1 MCPSGAYL
9 CPENFAGAGA
19 CCKSGLACGKGY
31 CYATSYPTVVLTQTS
46 VYRDDD
52 KNLRTTVAVITTA
65 FQPATVP
72 TIATTA
78 GPTRIVVTE
87 TAVAKIAAVDTQPRS
102 GTSKGTM
109 NGIIAGA
116 VIALVLILLGAWFII
131 RRLNFLARRSR
142 ELEVFAATAG
152 SGSGHH
158 KHNLS
163 GDFGVSGSGRGETKT
178 GRNSHGHRPDF
189 LSHSNMSMD
198 PLFNASGSTTPRP
211 PRPSFSHG
219 TSTDTDIYG
228 HSTSQLQSS
237 PPIPAPYVWNQGY
250 NPIFNNEGSYF
261 SQNQNKHASIDSAGG
276 VSTFLPAYNGTA
288 CEVSPESF
296 SRNQNLWLGRDS
308 QRQSLQSTHG
318 RQWSDASD
326 MSHASNS
333 SGGNAPSELDGRRVS
348 VGSPL
353 GSPDLE
359 PAMSSRSGIG
369 RRPSGERRTRS
380 WTFMNVGG
388 RGRRGSS
395 GFALNTLVGGPSVPL
410 SGGGRLEGVQEAEN
424 DATHSTGL
432 LGKAKKMEG
441 RPRASTKGS
450 DISRVVYR
458 GPPQSRSNSEGQIPQ
473 IMYTHQAEN
482 HSLPRIPD
490 SPPVARAAPHLA
502 GPLSPMST
510 VHLPSEWSR
519 NDILVTMS
527 TEITSD
533 GIQNIQAEGTRNT
546 QNGTDK
552 KEVLVQTREVDPRD
566 A

>member
-1 MCPSGAYL
+1 MCPSGEYL
-9 CPENFAGAGA
+9 CPENLAGAGA

-31 CYATSYPTVVLTQTS
+31 CYATSYPMVVLTQTS

-52 KNLRTTVAVITTA
+52 KSFRTTVAVITTA
-65 FQPATVP
+65 FQPSTVP

-78 GPTRIVVTE
+78 APTRIVVTE
-87 TAVAKIAAVDTQPRS
+87 TAIAKIAAVDTQPRS
-102 GTSKGTM
+102 GMSKGTM

-116 VIALVLILLGAWFII
+116 VIALVLILLGAWLII

-163 GDFGVSGSGRGETKT
+163 GDSGVSGSGRGEMTT
-178 GRNSHGHRPDF
+178 VRNSHGHRPDHI
-189 LSHSNMSMD
+189 SHSNMSID
-198 PLFNASGSTTPRP
+198 PLFNVSGSTTPRL
-211 PRPSFSHG
+211 PRPSFSHN

-228 HSTSQLQSS
+228 YGTSQSQSP

-250 NPIFNNEGSYF
+250 NPISNNEGSYF
-261 SQNQNKHASIDSAGG
+261 FQSQSKHASIDSAGG
-276 VSTFLPAYNGTA
+276 VGTLLPAYNGNA
-288 CEVSPESF
+288 SEVSRESF
-296 SRNQNLWLGRDS
+296 LRNQNLWLGRDS

-318 RQWSDASD
+318 RQWSDVSD

-333 SGGNAPSELDGRRVS
+333 SGGNALSELDGRRVS

-353 GSPDLE
+353 GSPDSE
-359 PAMSSRSGIG
+359 PAICPRSGID

-395 GFALNTLVGGPSVPL
+395 GFALNTLVGGPSTPL

-424 DATHSTGL
+424 DATHGTGL
-432 LGKAKKMEG
+432 LGKAKKKEG

-450 DISRVVYR
+450 DVSTVVYR
-458 GPPQSRSNSEGQIPQ
+458 GPQSRSNSEGQIPQ

-490 SPPVARAAPHLA
+490 SPPVGRAAPHLA
-502 GPLSPMST
+502 GPLSPRST
-510 VHLPSEWSR
+510 VHPPLEWSR
-519 NDILVTMS
+519 NDILVTTS
-527 TEITSD
+527 TETTSD
-533 GIQNIQAEGTRNT
+533 SIQNIQTEGTRDT

-552 KEVLVQTREVDPRD
+552 KEVLVQTSEVDPRD
-566 A
+566 P